1 MSFLPFVIFQNCQIK
16 RASFSPSHFIY
27 VKMMNCWKNEDTKK
41 FQKNAKLEPDGSCC
55 GSRGEEQPEIAPER
69 WQPQP
74 PGGINM
80 IIIVVII
87 IFIRII
93 STVIRIRM
101 MNIRVF
107 HKNTFLEI
115 AVAQCWFLV
124 LRPSGVSL
132 KRSRS
137 KMKFISVD
145 LRSIGP
151 PSPDKRPNQFF
162 VLFSH

>member
-69 WQPQP
+69 WQPRP
-74 PGGINM
+74 PGGINV

-93 STVIRIRM
+93 STVIRIIM

-107 HKNTFLEI
+107 HKNTFFGNCYC
-115 AVAQCWFLV
+115 AVMILGPETKWGIPEKIKIQNAVHICW
-124 LRPSGVSL
+124 S
-132 KRSRS
+132 
-137 KMKFISVD
+137 
-145 LRSIGP
+145 
-151 PSPDKRPNQFF
+151 DKRPNRFL